1 VKAAAPRFGAAM
13 TFNTII
19 CLGLVLGSDPD
30 DQDED
35 VDLFDTDDV
44 LWAMQTRYVGDL
56 DTVFVPGVAGH
67 VLDPTQ
73 QPFYDPRIT
82 AKGTTTKTIFDCTV
96 PFHLKEHFTRAQFQ
110 ELDASLWAPTL
121 FGKKEDL

>member
-1 VKAAAPRFGAAM
+1 M

-44 LWAMQTRYVGDL
+44 LWVMQTRYVGNL
-56 DTVFVPGVAGH
+56 DTVFIPGVAGH

-82 AKGTTTKTIFDCTV
+82 AKGTTTK
-96 PFHLKEHFTRAQFQ
+96 PFLIAQC
-110 ELDASLWAPTL
+110 LPP
-121 FGKKEDL
+121 